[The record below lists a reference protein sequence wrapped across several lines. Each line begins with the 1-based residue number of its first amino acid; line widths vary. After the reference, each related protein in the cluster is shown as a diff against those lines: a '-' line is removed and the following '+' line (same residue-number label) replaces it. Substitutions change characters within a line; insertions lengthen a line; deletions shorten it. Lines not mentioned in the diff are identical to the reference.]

1 MENKNYLNT
10 QPDSNDIW
18 KELGGNYENAEQSIN
33 ELVDNAI
40 SNILGNNTELKKVQI
55 TLEET
60 NDVDQAIIISIE
72 DSGLGIKD
80 AGEALTLGKAGSD
93 SVLNEHGFG
102 LIQALS
108 AANKEN
114 DAWEIF
120 NRSPEN
126 KANHEIMHI
135 KAPYVMGK
143 QSYTMESESR
153 WRGHEW
159 GSTLLIVRCNF
170 KLFENL
176 IPAENAVRPSLRFD
190 FHSVADRIY
199 EDLGFTYASLLEDN
213 KVEMNL
219 VLRYFNGKTEEYK
232 VTAVTP
238 LWTKKDETENKK
250 LHLKCTYGQIA
261 TLPDRVPFNN
271 QTSSRYYKGNITS
284 SGAEI
289 RINGRVMEYNKF
301 EEIYGKKN
309 HPMYNSVLIQVDIV
323 SDSREYLPATRTTKN
338 GFRVG
343 DEHLTDIYKWLRKTV
358 VPTKKSIIKPIKISE
373 IEKKK
378 KLARL
383 IQNGYDIEH
392 GFTLNPAG
400 EIAVREYPVFKQIL
414 KKECPRVDIF
424 VDDQETK
431 SIIEAKKE
439 TASVIDIYQLLM
451 YCDGYCLDNDKMPDE
466 AILVAKSF
474 PEGLKRVV
482 EYLNKKNIG
491 SYPII
496 RCKYWDDYQEN
507 FDESIIEEKKL
518 KRRAV

>member
-199 EDLGFTYASLLEDN
+199 EDLGFTYASLLEDK

-238 LWTKKDETENKK
+238 LWSKNLKLKTKNCILNALMVRLQLFQTEFLLITRHHQDIIREIS
-250 LHLKCTYGQIA
+250 LHLVLKSELTA
-261 TLPDRVPFNN
+261 VLW
-271 QTSSRYYKGNITS
+271 NITS
-284 SGAEI
+284 
-289 RINGRVMEYNKF
+289 
-301 EEIYGKKN
+301 
-309 HPMYNSVLIQVDIV
+309 
-323 SDSREYLPATRTTKN
+323 
-338 GFRVG
+338 
-343 DEHLTDIYKWLRKTV
+343 
-358 VPTKKSIIKPIKISE
+358 
-373 IEKKK
+373 
-378 KLARL
+378 
-383 IQNGYDIEH
+383 
-392 GFTLNPAG
+392 
-400 EIAVREYPVFKQIL
+400 
-414 KKECPRVDIF
+414 
-424 VDDQETK
+424 
-431 SIIEAKKE
+431 
-439 TASVIDIYQLLM
+439 
-451 YCDGYCLDNDKMPDE
+451 
-466 AILVAKSF
+466 
-474 PEGLKRVV
+474 LKRYMVRRT
-482 EYLNKKNIG
+482 IQCT
-491 SYPII
+491 I
-496 RCKYWDDYQEN
+496 R
-507 FDESIIEEKKL
+507 F
-518 KRRAV
+518 